1 MVKINHLTYLTFEL
15 NALVD
20 KGLSRSQ
27 EETKRLC
34 EERRI
39 FDELE
44 RRLPFMKTGLDLSV
58 LNKETREEISE
69 AFRDFVGIN
78 ERRKLGV
85 ENNGLCLL
93 IVYTQKIIKE
103 KAGNLRKFQKSYS
116 S

>member
-20 KGLSRSQ
+20 KGLSISQ

-58 LNKETREEISE
+58 LNKETREEISK
-69 AFRDFVGIN
+69 AFRDFIGIN

-85 ENNGLCLL
+85 ENNGLFIDRL
-93 IVYTQKIIKE
+93 YAE
-103 KAGNLRKFQKSYS
+103 NN
-116 S
+116 

>member
-20 KGLSRSQ
+20 KGLSISQ

-69 AFRDFVGIN
+69 AFRGFVGIN

-103 KAGNLRKFQKSYS
+103 KARNLRKFQKSYS